1 MRAINILNILYRVVT
16 YYTIKGLLK
25 GINLGDFVY
34 GEWIVYDDNEARY
47 HINVFK
53 QRANSDIVIN
63 DLLLNNK
70 NETIKSIIGKIN
82 KNHGLKLSLNNRPF
96 IRMRLRSE
104 MVDLNLPPLPDQFIK
119 NI

>member
-34 GEWIVYDDNEARY
+34 GEWIVYDNKEARY
-47 HINVFK
+47 HINAFK
-53 QRANSDIVIN
+53 PRANSDIIIN
-63 DLLLNNK
+63 ELLLNNK
-70 NETIKSIIGKIN
+70 SETIKSIIGKIN
-82 KNHGLKLSLNNRPF
+82 KKQGLKLSLNNRPF
-96 IRMRLRSE
+96 IRLRLRSE
-104 MVDLNLPPLPDQFIK
+104 QADLNLPPLPDHFVK